1 MQLLT
6 LFRAIQF
13 ILPNNCYI
21 QVIYPIKYIFPTGS
35 FFDAMPFF
43 AHTADTSDQCHWVIE
58 QHSKKGP
65 VRSKTFHDQIRFSTA
80 IIHILNLMTQVYE
93 GSLFYKNMHFSSQ
106 NSHYV
111 LLFHDGDPY
120 HTETNPLICI
130 ARDHDHEKEYIGT
143 TIMKELSP
151 FKKIF
156 KAKIYVKIIWMCMRC
171 STSSEWPVYIQF
183 MSCVQAVLL
192 N

>member
-43 AHTADTSDQCHWVIE
+43 AHTADTSDQCHRVIE

-106 NSHYV
+106 NSHCFTLSWRRSLSYRNQSID
-111 LLFHDGDPY
+111 LHRKGPRSWKGI
-120 HTETNPLICI
+120 H
-130 ARDHDHEKEYIGT
+130 RDHYHER
-143 TIMKELSP
+143 
-151 FKKIF
+151 
-156 KAKIYVKIIWMCMRC
+156 VKSI
-171 STSSEWPVYIQF
+171 
-183 MSCVQAVLL
+183 
-192 N
+192 